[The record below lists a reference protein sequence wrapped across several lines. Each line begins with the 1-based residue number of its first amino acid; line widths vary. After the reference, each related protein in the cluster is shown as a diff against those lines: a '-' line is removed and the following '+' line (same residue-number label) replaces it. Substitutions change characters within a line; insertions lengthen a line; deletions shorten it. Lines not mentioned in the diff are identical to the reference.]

1 MPLNFLTNCVSPFFQ
16 MQCDIYYATESQ
28 DKYGKI
34 DKRWEFDMIEKCSF
48 YTLGDKSND
57 DNFSFQSTIEQ
68 YQFYKLETMLYGRL
82 PSDPRKSSSG
92 LYYPLSHILIHNIR
106 GATCNEDI
114 FWIETNG
121 DYVGKPTVFEV
132 KTCQP
137 FVGPFNTIEYWKIQ
151 LERSDT
157 QELNEYAQC

>member
-16 MQCDIYYATESQ
+16 MECDIYYATESQ

-34 DKRWEFDMIEKCSF
+34 DKKWEFDMSEKCSF

-57 DNFSFQSTIEQ
+57 DNFSFEDKR
-68 YQFYKLETMLYGRL
+68 FYKLETMLYGRFA
-82 PSDPRKSSSG
+82 SDPRKDSSG
-92 LYYPLSHILIHNIR
+92 LYHPLSHILIHNIR
-106 GATCNEDI
+106 GGTCSTET

-121 DYVGKPTVFEV
+121 EYVGKPTVFEI

-137 FVGPFNTIEYWKIQ
+137 FIGPFNTVEYWKIQ

-157 QELNEYAQC
+157 QELNEIVNC

>member
-1 MPLNFLTNCVSPFFQ
+1 ME
-16 MQCDIYYATESQ
+16 CDIYYATESQ

-34 DKRWEFDMIEKCSF
+34 DKRWEFDMSEKCSF

-57 DNFSFQSTIEQ
+57 DNFSFEDKR
-68 YQFYKLETMLYGRL
+68 FYKLETMLYGRFA
-82 PSDPRKSSSG
+82 SDPRKDSSG
-92 LYYPLSHILIHNIR
+92 LYHPLSHILIHNIR
-106 GATCNEDI
+106 GGTCSTET

-121 DYVGKPTVFEV
+121 EYVGKPTVFEI

-137 FVGPFNTIEYWKIQ
+137 FIGPFNTVEYWKIQ

-157 QELNEYAQC
+157 QELNEIVNC

>member
-16 MQCDIYYATESQ
+16 MECDIYYANESQ

-34 DKRWEFDMIEKCSF
+34 NKKWEFDMSEKCSF

-57 DNFSFQSTIEQ
+57 DNFTFEDKR
-68 YQFYKLETMLYGRL
+68 FYKLETMLYGRFA
-82 PSDPRKSSSG
+82 SDPRKDSSG
-92 LYYPLSHILIHNIR
+92 LYHPLSHILVHNIR
-106 GATCNEDI
+106 GGTCNTED

-121 DYVGKPTVFEV
+121 DYVGKPTVFEI

-151 LERSDT
+151 LERSDR
-157 QELNEYAQC
+157 QELNEYANC

>member
-1 MPLNFLTNCVSPFFQ
+1 MAVNFLTGCVSPFFQ
-16 MQCDIYYATESQ
+16 MQCDIYYATETQ

-34 DKRWEFDMIEKCSF
+34 DKKWQFDMTEKGSF

-57 DNFSFQSTIEQ
+57 DNFSFEDKRFS
-68 YQFYKLETMLYGRL
+68 KLETMLYGRFAT
-82 PSDPRKSSSG
+82 DPRQDSNG
-92 LYYPLSHILIHNIR
+92 LYHPLSHILVHNIR
-106 GATCNEDI
+106 GATCNDET

-121 DYVGKPTVFEV
+121 DYVGKPTVFEI

-137 FVGPFNTIEYWKIQ
+137 FVGPFNRVEYWKIQ
-151 LERSDT
+151 LERSDR